1 MTALA
6 IGPQPLT
13 RADVVAVARH
23 RLPVR
28 LTDEARAEMA
38 KSREIV
44 EALADGDEPAY
55 GISTGFGAL
64 ATRSIPA
71 GRRLDLQRSLVRSHA
86 AGTGPEVE
94 AEVVRALM
102 VLRLSTLR
110 PAGPAPTEHGA
121 GVCRIAQR

>member
-13 RADVVAVARH
+13 RADVIAVARH
-23 RLPVR
+23 RIPVR

-44 EALADGDEPAY
+44 EALADGDEPTY

-64 ATRSIPA
+64 ATRSSRQVA
-71 GRRLDLQRSLVRSHA
+71 GSISSAASSGPMRREPVPRW
-86 AGTGPEVE
+86 
-94 AEVVRALM
+94 
-102 VLRLSTLR
+102 R
-110 PAGPAPTEHGA
+110 P
-121 GVCRIAQR
+121 R